1 MVTIFKFYGE
11 KSITSGQWT
20 EWRTL
25 ANGRAVD
32 MSTES
37 KTLLGYAPLPPG
49 ERKIGS
55 RSIEEPG
62 VRSARPGSIEGTR
75 RERFSV
81 NLPLARWRSQPHYC
95 LNSEVDQHSPG
106 VHGLY
111 RGSIVPG
118 DSLTHPHPHP
128 SYKPTIELLVSSD
141 TRRRCLHLGFVGPL
155 ASDSLTRC
163 TRQLV
168 SVSSYRWRNADD
180 RYVIG

>member
-1 MVTIFKFYGE
+1 MAKNLL
-11 KSITSGQWT
+11 
-20 EWRTL
+20 L
-25 ANGRAVD
+25 ADNGRSGAPWRMAVQSICQPSRRHCSD
-32 MSTES
+32 TR
-37 KTLLGYAPLPPG
+37 LCLPAN
-49 ERKIGS
+49 
-55 RSIEEPG
+55 
-62 VRSARPGSIEGTR
+62 VRSGADRLRSRASDRHASGSIESTR

-128 SYKPTIELLVSSD
+128 SYKPTIELLLSSD